1 MKPAYSYYT
10 DKMWRYFIPRLE
22 SSRESGIKPVF
33 HNKIEQENYVL
44 CDLIWSGLSPTE
56 RDVMTVIYSIR
67 KDSLDDAIGML
78 AAKHSLSAQAVW
90 SIAHRIGRQLGIR
103 KGLVAE
109 QGENAYPS
117 AQNGAEDK

>member
-22 SSRESGIKPVF
+22 SSQENGIKPVF

-44 CDLIWSGLSPTE
+44 CNLIWSGLSPTE

-67 KDSLDDAIGML
+67 KSSLDDAIGML

-109 QGENAYPS
+109 PTENTYPS
-117 AQNGAEDK
+117 VQNGAEDK